1 MDPGGSGVF
10 SHGGGVGLPLP
21 LPLSCWQECRC
32 DGWHSSSHIG
42 PWGPASAEAGRA
54 RRQKETGSWHCDAH
68 TCPGSPAYFWA
79 FLMRNRNKL
88 IFGFLTVQPNL
99 TPITWPLL
107 PSGVS
112 ACGPSLC
119 LLCSSHSADVVS
131 PTHQALPRLRAFA
144 HALLYLE
151 HPSHP
156 LFLAISSSPLK
167 PQLRGYLLQEAFPD
181 RSGIPRV
188 FNSESRGL
196 F

>member
-1 MDPGGSGVF
+1 MWDTASAWLDEWCHVHAQDSNWWNPR
-10 SHGGGVGLPLP
+10 LPAEAERANLTT
-21 LPLSCWQECRC
+21 R
-32 DGWHSSSHIG
+32 
-42 PWGPASAEAGRA
+42 PWGRP
-54 RRQKETGSWHCDAH
+54 
-68 TCPGSPAYFWA
+68 YFWA

-88 IFGFLTVQPNL
+88 IFGFLTVQPNP

-119 LLCSSHSADVVS
+119 LLCSTHSADVVS
-131 PTHQALPRLRAFA
+131 PTHQALPWLRAFA

-156 LFLAISSSPLK
+156 LFLAISCSPLK
-167 PQLRGYLLQEAFPD
+167 PQLRGCLLQEAFPD
-181 RSGIPRV
+181 CSGIPRV
-188 FNSESRGL
+188 FNSESREL